1 MGPWLTLISTSE
13 AILLCVYQPSILSVL
28 LTFPSVARAQAAAVP
43 TGRLL
48 HAKGASHFKRKYRR
62 PNHGARRG
70 AGRRASPLRA
80 HLRLASPPQQII
92 ANYPP
97 PLLQNCHEHW
107 SEKARVL
114 LRCTRVPRTA
124 SRFPRVCQP
133 PASAVAIWV
142 HPPPRFSSK
151 IHGRK
156 QARSPHKDSWFD
168 RATIGTWQIQMSP
181 LSTSWDLRIT
191 SR

>member
-114 LRCTRVPRTA
+114 LRCTRVPRNGLTISQSMPAA
-124 SRFPRVCQP
+124 SKCGGDLGAPTTSLFQQNSWSQ
-133 PASAVAIWV
+133 AS
-142 HPPPRFSSK
+142 P
-151 IHGRK
+151 
-156 QARSPHKDSWFD
+156 
-168 RATIGTWQIQMSP
+168 
-181 LSTSWDLRIT
+181 
-191 SR
+191 